1 MAGNCIEMVSEVG
14 DEDDAMSKTRLIIP
28 T

>member
-28 T
+28 M